1 MDNCWVCVVVD
12 KVGMSPHFSVA
23 QSKQSGT
30 VGCDQRGMSQMFRTL
45 FQFSHGGRGQRTER
59 GKWTDDEG
67 GNTPETY
74 PGRLLVCSS
83 ADVGVIDSE
92 DLVTPP

>member
-45 FQFSHGGRGQRTER
+45 FQFSHGG
-59 GKWTDDEG
+59 EG
-67 GNTPETY
+67 PE
-74 PGRLLVCSS
+74 
-83 ADVGVIDSE
+83 D
-92 DLVTPP
+92 